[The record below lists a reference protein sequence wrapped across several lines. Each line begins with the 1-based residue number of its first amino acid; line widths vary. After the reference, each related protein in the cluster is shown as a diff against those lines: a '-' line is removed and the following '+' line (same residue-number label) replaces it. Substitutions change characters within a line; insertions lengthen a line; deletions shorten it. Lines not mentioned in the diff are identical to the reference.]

1 MNKLTVAKAKQIIAG
16 LKENAAYAGPSIRDD
31 YMLQALEIA
40 LPVLEQQEKE
50 GDGWIEWGGGECPVP
65 DNTRVQVKF
74 LDGYAP
80 VVAEPQYL
88 RWQTLGLGVAGDI
101 IAYRVIENDGRE
113 G

>member
-1 MNKLTVAKAKQIIAG
+1 MTKLTAERCREIIHALNTCKSQFG
-16 LKENAAYAGPSIRDD
+16 IDNNTEYS
-31 YMLQALEIA
+31 LQALEIA
-40 LPVLEQQEKE
+40 LPVLEQQEK
-50 GDGWIEWGGGECPVP
+50 GDDGWLEWGGGECPIP

-88 RWQTLGLGVAGDI
+88 RWQTLGLGVSGDI
-101 IAYRVIENDGRE
+101 IAYRVIGSE